1 MDDEIASAGHRDLP
15 QAYDRCGR
23 RSLALDGS
31 WTNRVSD
38 ELGFRA
44 LLADML
50 RVSNLVLPQIGNRFV
65 AELGAFLAELDLL
78 AELKYPPQ
86 GRLWMG
92 EIR

>member
-1 MDDEIASAGHRDLP
+1 
-15 QAYDRCGR
+15 
-23 RSLALDGS
+23 
-31 WTNRVSD
+31 
-38 ELGFRA
+38 
-44 LLADML
+44 L